1 MYVNNRWYSE
11 PELNAYVNQL
21 IKERDAYKEELKD
34 WLRKACECIAGDDF
48 DCSICP
54 YYHITTN
61 GGCPSKVNSYA
72 AKLRLEELR

>member
-21 IKERDAYKEELKD
+21 IKERDAYKEELKG
-34 WLRKACECIAGDDF
+34 WLRKACECIAGNDF

-54 YYHITTN
+54 YYDLVTN
-61 GGCPSKVNSYA
+61 NGCPSKVSTYA
-72 AKLRLEELR
+72 AKLRLEELK

>member
-54 YYHITTN
+54 YYHKVTN

>member
-11 PELNAYVNQL
+11 PELNAYVNQF
-21 IKERDAYKEELKD
+21 IKERDAYKEELKG

-54 YYHITTN
+54 YYDIVTN
-61 GGCPSKVNSYA
+61 NGCPSKVSTYA
-72 AKLRLEELR
+72 AKIRLEELK